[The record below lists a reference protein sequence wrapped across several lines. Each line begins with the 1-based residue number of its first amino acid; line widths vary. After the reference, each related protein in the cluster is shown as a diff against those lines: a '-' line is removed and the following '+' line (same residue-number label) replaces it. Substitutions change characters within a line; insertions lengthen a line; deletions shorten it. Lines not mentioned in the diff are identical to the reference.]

1 MKVGIVMA
9 KILIIEDDQAIN
21 NLIFM
26 NLDLV
31 GYDCKQVFDGK
42 EASEVIYSWQPD
54 LILLD
59 VMIPY
64 VDGFTLIEQNK
75 FSTIPVIFVTAKD
88 NISFKV
94 KGLQLGADDY
104 IVKPFES
111 IELLARIEAVLRRT
125 KPVKR
130 RYSIGSTIIDLDE
143 HITIVKNEPVS
154 LTNQEFVL
162 LEALINN
169 CNLALSREQLLNLA
183 WGQDYFGD
191 ARTVDVHI
199 TKLRKKLQLES
210 YIQTVYKF
218 GYRLEFQK

>member
-218 GYRLEFQK
+218 GYRLEFQ

>member
-1 MKVGIVMA
+1 MA

>member
-1 MKVGIVMA
+1 M
-9 KILIIEDDQAIN
+9 
-21 NLIFM
+21 
-26 NLDLV
+26 
-31 GYDCKQVFDGK
+31 
-42 EASEVIYSWQPD
+42 
-54 LILLD
+54 
-59 VMIPY
+59 MIPY

-75 FSTIPVIFVTAKD
+75 FSAIPVIFVTVKD

>member
-1 MKVGIVMA
+1 MA

-183 WGQDYFGD
+183 WGQDYFGN